1 MNAALIESLH
11 KTFIDYLKKKKMK
24 LTAERE
30 AIFNKVCNF
39 RELFTLEVIWQE
51 LDKENFH
58 VSRASVY
65 NTINL
70 LMEANIVVC
79 HQFTNSL
86 VKYELC
92 CVAEGFIY
100 IICNECGTVRKL
112 QDEKL
117 TQCCT
122 AVKTPKFTREYYA
135 LYFYGL
141 CSKCKYR
148 LATAHLKEDKQDT
161 NK

>member
-1 MNAALIESLH
+1 MTAARIESLH
-11 KTFIDYLKKKKMK
+11 KAFTDYLKAQKMK
-24 LTAERE
+24 LTTERG
-30 AIFNKVCNF
+30 AIFNKVCHF

-65 NTINL
+65 NTIKL

-86 VKYELC
+86 VKYELS

-100 IICNECGTVRKL
+100 IVCNECGTVRKL
-112 QDEKL
+112 QDDKL
-117 TQCCT
+117 TKSC
-122 AVKTPKFTREYYA
+122 ADVKTTKFTREYYA
-135 LYFYGL
+135 LYFYGV

-148 LATAHLKEDKQDT
+148 MTTSRLKDYKQDT

>member
-1 MNAALIESLH
+1 METAQIESLH
-11 KTFIDYLKKKKMK
+11 KVFTDYLKKKKQR
-24 LTAERE
+24 LTTERE

-39 RELFTLEVIWQE
+39 MELFTLEVIWQE

-65 NTINL
+65 NTIK
-70 LMEANIVVC
+70 LMMDAKIVVC

-86 VKYELC
+86 FKYELS
-92 CVAEGFIY
+92 CVSEGFIY
-100 IICNECGTVRKL
+100 IICNECETVSKL

-117 TQCCT
+117 TRYCA

-135 LYFYGL
+135 LYFHGL

-148 LATAHLKEDKQDT
+148 LATAHLRQND